1 MRFLVRIHA
10 TTGSGLKKTK
20 CDGLRRSPTRLFM
33 PTVVALVSA
42 LLLLNGCI
50 FKEVKEQQKKLD
62 AHCTLQG
69 QVRAG
74 KPGKNPLVVVLVRL
88 PGGRGDAR
96 ANWELADHYVLE
108 GAGRWIF
115 RTAPGTYALAAF
127 EDRNANLVYEP
138 GEPALAVAPDQAITC
153 AAATPVENLELVIPA
168 AGRAAVDGPIDIA
181 RLQVR
186 SIQDQFNISLG
197 AVTAVGEV
205 VSLDDPRF
213 SAEHASQGL
222 WRPFDFL
229 FEARPGVYFLEPYS
243 SHKTPV
249 LFVHGING
257 TPASFHTLI
266 GNLDRSR
273 FQPWVY
279 YYPSGAHLGAVAD
292 HLDQTIK
299 RLQLQHGFKRLLL
312 VAYSMGGLVSRGFLL
327 RNQTETRRADIP
339 LFVSISSPWG
349 GVPSAA
355 EGVKHA
361 PTVVRVW
368 YDMSPGSA
376 YLRELFYS
384 DPDRATRHRSLP
396 PGTTH
401 HLLFGFQRNSR
412 SFGESDDSTVSVASQ
427 LYAPAQQDA
436 ARLYGFDATHEGIVE
451 TSEVSQLVNRLL
463 AEAVRQVQ

>member
-1 MRFLVRIHA
+1 MPVDADMASDQAGMLR
-10 TTGSGLKKTK
+10 
-20 CDGLRRSPTRLFM
+20 DGLRRAPTRVRR
-33 PTVVALVSA
+33 PAVAALACA
-42 LLLLNGCI
+42 LLLLNGCL

-62 AHCTLQG
+62 ALCTLQG
-69 QVRAG
+69 QVRTE
-74 KPGKNPLVVVLVRL
+74 KPSQKPLVVVLVRL

-96 ANWELADHYVLE
+96 ANWELSDHYVLE

-115 RTAPGTYALAAF
+115 HMAPGTYALAAF

-138 GEPALAVAPDQAITC
+138 GEPALDVAPEQAITC
-153 AAATPVENLELVIPA
+153 AAATSIKDLNLVIPA
-168 AGRAAVDGPIDIA
+168 NGRAVVDGPIDIA

-186 SIQDQFNISLG
+186 SIQDQLNISLG
-197 AVTAVGEV
+197 AATAVGEV

-213 SAEHASQGL
+213 SPEHASQGL

-229 FEARPGVYFLEPYS
+229 FEAHAGVYFLEPYS
-243 SHKTPV
+243 SQKTPV
-249 LFVHGING
+249 LFVHGANG
-257 TPASFHTLI
+257 TPADFRKLI

-292 HLDQTIK
+292 HLDQTVK

-312 VAYSMGGLVSRGFLL
+312 VGYSMGGLVARGFLL
-327 RNQTETRRADIP
+327 RNQTETSRADIP

-349 GVPSAA
+349 GIPSAA
-355 EGVKHA
+355 NGVKNA
-361 PTVVRVW
+361 PAVVRAW
-368 YDMSPGSA
+368 YDLAPGSA

-384 DPDRATRHRSLP
+384 DPDRMTQHRPLP
-396 PGTTH
+396 TGTTH
-401 HLLFGFQRNSR
+401 HLLFGFQRNGR

-427 LYAPAQQDA
+427 LYGPAQQDA
-436 ARLYGFDATHEGIVE
+436 AHLYGFDATHEGILE
-451 TSEVSQLVNRLL
+451 NTEVSQLVNRLL